1 MTNETPARAGAGERA
16 RATGITAPPAA
27 GDAHVAGPP
36 PKPAEADVEAGRDT
50 APDLRVQK
58 PTPSGPPAEQPGR
71 QPGRQSR
78 RQSGRQPAEPSAE
91 QPGRQP
97 AEQPAGLLDPAEAGR
112 FRERWHGVQ
121 AGFVDDPAEAVR
133 KADGLAEEITEALAR
148 SLAEHR
154 RKLSEPLG
162 SGGDGTPD
170 TERLRLALR
179 SYRSLLDHI
188 LET

>member
-1 MTNETPARAGAGERA
+1 MTNETPARAAAGERA

-36 PKPAEADVEAGRDT
+36 PKPAGADVEAGRDT
-50 APDLRVQK
+50 APDLRVPK
-58 PTPSGPPAEQPGR
+58 PTPSGPPAEQSAG
-71 QPGRQSR
+71 
-78 RQSGRQPAEPSAE
+78 QSGRQTGRQTGRPPAE
-91 QPGRQP
+91 QPDR
-97 AEQPAGLLDPAEAGR
+97 QPAGLLDPAEAGR
-112 FRERWHGVQ
+112 FKERWHRVQ

-148 SLAEHR
+148 ALAEHR